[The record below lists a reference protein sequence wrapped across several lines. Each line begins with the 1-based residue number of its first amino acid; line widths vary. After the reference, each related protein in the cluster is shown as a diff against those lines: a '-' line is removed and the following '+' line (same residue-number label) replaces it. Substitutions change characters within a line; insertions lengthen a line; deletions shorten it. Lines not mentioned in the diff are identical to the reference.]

1 MTTVLEVE
9 HLKIWDDRTGQVLVP
24 DSSFRL
30 VQGKCLAIVGESGSG
45 KSLTCKALTRL
56 NRSGIRQSGRIALSG
71 IDLSELSTK
80 DLRQYRGRRL
90 CMIMQ
95 NGMSA
100 FDPSRSIGA
109 YLFEILS
116 VHFNWRRSEMV
127 DSIAVAM
134 SSVGLKEPSVIMR
147 RYPHELSG
155 GMLQRVMIALAI
167 VLEPDVIIADE
178 PTTALDAVTA
188 YEVVE
193 QFVRLRE
200 RFGSSMIFVSHD
212 LGVVRRIAD
221 DVMVMKDGE
230 IVEQGSVEDI
240 FAGASHPYTRY
251 LVSSKQALN
260 LHYNQL
266 MGGGAERAKG

>member
-1 MTTVLEVE
+1 MNVLEVE
-9 HLKIWDDRTGQVLVP
+9 HLNISEERSGRVLVR

-30 VQGKCLAIVGESGSG
+30 AQGECMAIVGESGSG
-45 KSLTCKALTRL
+45 KSLTCRAIMRL
-56 NRSGIRQSGRIALSG
+56 NRKGILQSGLIALNGEDMSK
-71 IDLSELSTK
+71 LSDK
-80 DLRQYRGRRL
+80 AMRRYRGRRL

-100 FDPSRSIGA
+100 FDPSRPIGA
-109 YLFEILS
+109 HLQETLGIHYDW
-116 VHFNWRRSEMV
+116 NRSEMQARLTAAMY
-127 DSIAVAM
+127 AVA
-134 SSVGLKEPSVIMR
+134 LREPAAVMR

-155 GMLQRVMIALAI
+155 GMLQRMMIALAI

-200 RFGSSMIFVSHD
+200 RMGSAMIVVSHD

-221 DVMVMKDGE
+221 NVLVMKDGE
-230 IVEQGSVEDI
+230 IVERGATRDI
-240 FAGASHPYTRY
+240 FAGARHPYTRY
-251 LVSSKQALN
+251 LVSSKESLSR
-260 LHYNQL
+260 HYRGL
-266 MGGGAERAKG
+266 MGGADIAQG